1 MARLSQW
8 RAGFVDAIL
17 VPAIVSGARNPSCLT
32 VTKGVAPTPS
42 CGRRA
47 VDERFSRRVLIA
59 LVVILGLWVAR
70 DYVQLLLLS
79 ETDPRGITPRGDL
92 AEVERTAIDV
102 FDEVA
107 PSVVS
112 VTTFERS
119 PRLLGH
125 ETSGTRGQLGL
136 GSGFVWDAAGHIV
149 TNDHVV
155 RDAEYI
161 AVRFG
166 SEQWTAA
173 VVGRAPEYEIAV
185 LRLIG
190 GPRPFRPLRLGTSA
204 DLRVGQT
211 VFAIGNPFGL
221 SHTLTQG
228 LVSALERHL
237 PTATGRE
244 LRGVIQTDAAI
255 NPGNSGGPLLDSA
268 GRLIGMNTA
277 ILSPTGA
284 FSGVGFAIPIDMVN
298 RVVSTLIRDGRL
310 PRAGI
315 GVVTLRQELTER
327 LGVKGVSVVGVLPG
341 SPAVA
346 AGLKCMA
353 PEGDFGDVI
362 IAVNGS
368 PVQSSGELAER
379 FEEIGIGNRA
389 LLQVERNGKP
399 LQVLVTI
406 ADLSHGS

>member
-1 MARLSQW
+1 M
-8 RAGFVDAIL
+8 
-17 VPAIVSGARNPSCLT
+17 
-32 VTKGVAPTPS
+32 
-42 CGRRA
+42 
-47 VDERFSRRVLIA
+47 DERFSRRILIA

-79 ETDPRGITPRGDL
+79 ETDPRANTPRGDL
-92 AEVERTAIDV
+92 AEVERAAIDV
-102 FDEVA
+102 FNEVA

-112 VTTFERS
+112 VTTFEQS

-155 RDAEYI
+155 RNAEYI

-166 SEQWTAA
+166 SEHWTAA

-190 GPRPFRPLRLGTSA
+190 GMRPFRPLRLGTSA

-228 LVSALERHL
+228 LVSALERDL

-244 LRGVIQTDAAI
+244 LHGVIQTDAAI

-284 FSGVGFAIPIDMVN
+284 FSGVGFAVPIDMVN

-310 PRAGI
+310 ARAGI
-315 GVVTLRQELTER
+315 GIVTLRPELTER
-327 LGVKGVSVVGVLPG
+327 LGVKGMAVVRVLPG
-341 SPAVA
+341 LPAAA
-346 AGLKCMA
+346 AGLKGMA
-353 PEGDFGDVI
+353 PEQGDFGDVI
-362 IAVNGS
+362 TAVNGS
-368 PVQSSGELAER
+368 PVESSDDLAER
-379 FEEIGIGNRA
+379 FEEIGIGNRVM
-389 LLQVERNGKP
+389 LQVERDGKP

-406 ADLSHGS
+406 SDLSQGF